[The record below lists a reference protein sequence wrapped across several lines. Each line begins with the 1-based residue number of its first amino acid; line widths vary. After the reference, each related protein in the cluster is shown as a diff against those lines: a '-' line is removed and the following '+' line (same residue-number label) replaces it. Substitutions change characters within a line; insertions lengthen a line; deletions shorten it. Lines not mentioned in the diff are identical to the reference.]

1 MKKLLCLIISVVML
15 CQMSAFAEVI
25 TAEFEYDSV
34 LNGFTVS
41 GTSSDTKDFDEI
53 TVEAYYNDIPF
64 DVVITETK
72 KAKEGNT
79 FEADM
84 IYVDKTLDSGEIYF
98 KVFSA
103 HQAPV
108 ETEKFT
114 YSGITEIYPVLKE
127 LAGKLKSNDTDGF
140 ISVASLNKDKLLVDS
155 DSVNSF
161 GQLSIQAVKNY
172 FKNISYTLP
181 SACVTEAEKKAA
193 FECLSYLRGE
203 FENGV
208 VIGKMLE
215 CDNTSELSSWYSE
228 YKDLLNLK
236 AFDVNR
242 YKYFEDNMSNEKM
255 LSFLKG
261 ASTAFAS
268 FDDFKKRII
277 GLGGLCAIE
286 SGSAASVASV
296 FADFSEQITKLYSL
310 SQNQEPSLF
319 LQIAGT
325 ENATFEILSNLYNQ
339 LAYAYLYSQQQGGG
353 QPSSSMGGGGSSSS
367 GGSSIVVEPIVTP
380 SKTSA
385 FTDMNNAKW
394 AEEAVYA
401 LYEKGIV
408 SGRTANTFAP
418 NDNITR
424 AEFAKLLVALKGA
437 QNSNLSVIFTD
448 VNPSD
453 WFFGYVNSAYDLDI
467 TKGYEDGT
475 FRPYDNITRE
485 DMAVMIYRY
494 LGEGST
500 ASDLSVF
507 SDSAYISDYAKK
519 AVSYLYEN
527 NIISGMGDG
536 TFSPKSNA
544 TRAQAAQMIYN
555 FIK

>member
-15 CQMSAFAEVI
+15 CSVSAFAEVI
-25 TAEFEYDSV
+25 TADFEYDSI
-34 LNGFTVS
+34 LNSFTVS

-53 TVEAYYNDIPF
+53 TVEAYYNNVPF
-64 DVVITETK
+64 DIVITETRNNGLSNAFK
-72 KAKEGNT
+72 TG
-79 FEADM
+79 M
-84 IYVDKTLDSGEIYF
+84 IYVDPTLDSGEIYF
-98 KVFSA
+98 KVYSA
-103 HQAPV
+103 HQSPIT
-108 ETEKFT
+108 TEKFS
-114 YSGITEIYPVLKE
+114 YSGITEIYPVLKDMD
-127 LAGKLKSNDTDGF
+127 AKLNSNDVDGF
-140 ISVASLNKDKLLVDS
+140 LAIASQNKDKLLIDYN
-155 DSVNSF
+155 SVNSF
-161 GQLSIQAVKNY
+161 SSLALQTVKDY

-181 SACVTEAEKKAA
+181 SACVTEAEKKLT
-193 FECLSYLRGE
+193 FNCLSYLRSE

-215 CDNTSELSSWYSE
+215 CNNTTELSAWYSK
-228 YKDLLNLK
+228 YKDLLNLE
-236 AFDVNR
+236 AFDVKR
-242 YKYFEDNMSNEKM
+242 YTYFEDNISYEKI
-255 LSFLKG
+255 LLFLKN
-261 ASTAFAS
+261 ANTSFAS
-268 FDDFKKRII
+268 FDKFKERII
-277 GLGGLCAIE
+277 GLGGLCAVE

-296 FADFSEQITKLYSL
+296 FSDFSEQITKLYSL
-310 SQNQEPSLF
+310 SQNQESSVF
-319 LQIAGT
+319 LKIAGT

-353 QPSSSMGGGGSSSS
+353 QPSVSIGGSVSSSS

-380 SKTSA
+380 SETSA

-424 AEFAKLLVALKGA
+424 AEFAKLLVAIKGV
-437 QNSNLSVIFTD
+437 QNSNHSVIFRD

-453 WFFGYVNSAYDLDI
+453 WFFGYVNSAYGLNI

-494 LGEGST
+494 LGEKST
-500 ASDLSVF
+500 DSDISSF
-507 SDSAYISDYAKK
+507 SDCAYISDYAKK

-555 FIK
+555 FAK